1 LSVDDIFE
9 EFVMVNDWKPECGD
23 YGYSNETIMKADEL
37 WRSVNEYEEQN
48 ENNKQDYRSR
58 QKFIG

>member
-1 LSVDDIFE
+1 
-9 EFVMVNDWKPECGD
+9 MVNDWKPECGD

>member
-1 LSVDDIFE
+1 
-9 EFVMVNDWKPECGD
+9 MVNDWKPERGD
-23 YGYSNETIMKADEL
+23 YGYSNEIIMKTDEL

-58 QKFIG
+58 QKFIS